1 MTMLDMFKQLTEEQ
15 RLTKCVVA
23 IITKAPALSG
33 VMMIGDRVISDD
45 PSVPTACTNGRDE
58 WYGRA
63 FVASLNDAEL
73 RFLILHEV
81 YHKLFRHLLT
91 WYHLYQDDH
100 ELANMACDYVINLMI
115 QAEYGA
121 DGWVKMPEGG
131 CYDTKY
137 TGWNTPQVFKDL
149 QDNKP
154 QDEDGQGTSP
164 TRGFDQHD
172 WEGAQGMDSE
182 EVRDLAREID
192 EAVRQGALV
201 AGKTGS
207 AGDRNLEELLQP
219 QANWREVLREFVQ
232 NTCAGND
239 FSTWRRPNRRYMG
252 ADIYMPS
259 GVSEKVACIAEHN
272 DMSGSIGKREQQIMI
287 SELVG
292 ICEAVKPDELHVS
305 YWDTEVC
312 GYEKYAGDELDTVA
326 SKTKPVGGGG
336 TDVRCVPQYLRENG
350 IKPQASIVFTDG
362 YIYGGWGAWDHPVLW
377 VIVDNKNA
385 KPDHGVVVHVKSG
398 DL

>member
-1 MTMLDMFKQLTEEQ
+1 MLDMFKQLTEEQ

-33 VMMIGDRVISDD
+33 VMMIGERVISDD
-45 PSVPTACTNGRDE
+45 PGVPTACTDGRDE
-58 WYGRA
+58 WYGRE

-73 RFLILHEV
+73 RFLVLHEV

-149 QDNKP
+149 QDNKS

-172 WEGAQGMDSE
+172 WEGAQGMDGE

-201 AGKTGS
+201 AGKTG
-207 AGDRNLEELLQP
+207 A
-219 QANWREVLREFVQ
+219 
-232 NTCAGND
+232 T
-239 FSTWRRPNRRYMG
+239 
-252 ADIYMPS
+252 
-259 GVSEKVACIAEHN
+259 
-272 DMSGSIGKREQQIMI
+272 
-287 SELVG
+287 
-292 ICEAVKPDELHVS
+292 
-305 YWDTEVC
+305 
-312 GYEKYAGDELDTVA
+312 
-326 SKTKPVGGGG
+326 
-336 TDVRCVPQYLRENG
+336 
-350 IKPQASIVFTDG
+350 
-362 YIYGGWGAWDHPVLW
+362 
-377 VIVDNKNA
+377 
-385 KPDHGVVVHVKSG
+385 
-398 DL
+398 